1 MPEAPDKS
9 KDSLFEDIN
18 TSSFAFRP
26 MPEPGTSFFFGTSSK
41 VIILYKLYLLE
52 HSILMH
58 AHTLDMIH
66 ISAHHSGVLCS

>member
-52 HSILMH
+52 HSI
-58 AHTLDMIH
+58 
-66 ISAHHSGVLCS
+66 